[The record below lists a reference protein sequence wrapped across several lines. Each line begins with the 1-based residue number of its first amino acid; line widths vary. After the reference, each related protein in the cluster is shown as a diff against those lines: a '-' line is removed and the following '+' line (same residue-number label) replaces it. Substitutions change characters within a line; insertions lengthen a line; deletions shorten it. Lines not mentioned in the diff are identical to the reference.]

1 MGWLLAASSRPC
13 CTCSASALHGDAGR
27 ATCPVLTSIFWPGA
41 TAFSWGSSYM
51 EMHAASLRNPL
62 GFEPM
67 IGRSRQWAILGLCC
81 PGAAMHL
88 HVAYCSLERTF
99 WSMIISP
106 WASQIALVQ
115 TPSTLRP
122 TLHCRQRG
130 PPVLKPSLVMA
141 PVSWQG

>member
-1 MGWLLAASSRPC
+1 MGWLLAASPHPC

-67 IGRSRQWAILGLCC
+67 IGRSRLWAILGLCC

-88 HVAYCSLERTF
+88 HVAYCMQPGAHLLVNDHLAVGLTDSIGADALHIEAYAAL
-99 WSMIISP
+99 SP
-106 WASQIALVQ
+106 AR
-115 TPSTLRP
+115 PSRAET
-122 TLHCRQRG
+122 
-130 PPVLKPSLVMA
+130 
-141 PVSWQG
+141 